1 MIGTRVQIVK
11 KKFHIIKHVLDSKK
25 KKKKKFYIIEHVLES
40 RMSSV
45 NYSRQI

>member
-25 KKKKKFYIIEHVLES
+25 KKKFYIIEHVLES